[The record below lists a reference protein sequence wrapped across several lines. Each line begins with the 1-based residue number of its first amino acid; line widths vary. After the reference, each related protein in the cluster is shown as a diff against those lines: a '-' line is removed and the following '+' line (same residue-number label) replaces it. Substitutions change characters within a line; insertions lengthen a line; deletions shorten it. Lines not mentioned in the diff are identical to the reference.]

1 MIERYLYADWD
12 EPPEE
17 MSFVRR
23 FDDLI
28 SELRKSLNLVLL
40 QVEEGK
46 DETADYPSSFYDYIK
61 NIYLF
66 APALPNVILNYKI
79 CIDFGLSID
88 PIRYVDFNKKDKNP
102 NRYTQQEKW
111 LADQL
116 FKESLFVAKSAYAL
130 SPNCLYALSRFCTHL
145 PEIIKESEF
154 TNKKDKYTW
163 QASNPHYVKT
173 LAERIKE
180 SIGQPD
186 LIIGAAHGSICP
198 GILLSNFLDCGLYF
212 IRYSLFKRND
222 PQPVLSEQDKI
233 FFSRHQ
239 YGKVILFDEDVAKG
253 KTLKE
258 FTAQL
263 SPLFEKAYSAS
274 VIRHYLSP
282 FCPDFVG
289 GVFYDG

>member
-17 MSFVRR
+17 MSFVKRLDNLIFGLRR
-23 FDDLI
+23 
-28 SELRKSLNLVLL
+28 SLDLVLFEL
-40 QVEEGK
+40 EKKTE
-46 DETADYPSSFYDYIK
+46 DAADYPPSFYENIK
-61 NIYLF
+61 NIYLL

-79 CIDFGLSID
+79 CIDFGLPID
-88 PIRYVDFNKKDKNP
+88 PIRYVDFNRKDKNP
-102 NRYTQQEKW
+102 NRYTSQEKNQ
-111 LADQL
+111 AGQL
-116 FKESLFVAKSAYAL
+116 FKEALSAAKLAYAL
-130 SPNCLYALSRFCTHL
+130 SPNCPHALSRFCTQL

-198 GILLSNFLDCGLYF
+198 GILLSNLLDCESYF

-222 PQPVLSEQDKI
+222 TQPIISEQDRV
-233 FFSRHQ
+233 FLSRHQ
-239 YGKVILFDEDVAKG
+239 HGKVILFDEDVAKG

-263 SPLFEKAYSAS
+263 SPLFKKAYSAAI
-274 VIRHYLSP
+274 IRHYLSP

-289 GVFYDG
+289 EVFYDG